1 MKKRKGGFAM
11 DEGRDD
17 VVVLVDENGEEVEF
31 EHIDTI
37 EMNGNEYVV
46 LAPISEEDD
55 EELDEEEVVILK
67 VEHGEDG
74 EDTFITIEDDDEI
87 DDVFDEFQSRMED
100 LYEPEE

>member
-1 MKKRKGGFAM
+1 M
-11 DEGRDD
+11 DEERDD

-55 EELDEEEVVILK
+55 EEPDEEEVVILK

-74 EDTFITIEDDDEI
+74 EDTFITIEDEEEM

-100 LYEPEE
+100 LFEPEE